1 MHLMPLLRVMP
12 IAFRWDLWHQK
23 TTPCPDKKGARI
35 FLHVTSRNGH
45 INPFSYLKLDGK
57 FAVNSY
63 LNIPPYLRHVATVP
77 WEISSLCSKKRHA
90 LGVNEANC
98 HVKLK
103 HSKLLKKSCPVI
115 KHFITHWQQ
124 DIHSSH
130 ITNFWSS
137 LTQTLRKKKKK
148 MPYTAKCRT

>member
-1 MHLMPLLRVMP
+1 MASKPGGHSLIRDPPLRKVRGPL
-12 IAFRWDLWHQK
+12 
-23 TTPCPDKKGARI
+23 TPRTPQDRR
-35 FLHVTSRNGH
+35 HW
-45 INPFSYLKLDGK
+45 
-57 FAVNSY
+57 
-63 LNIPPYLRHVATVP
+63 PYLRHVATVP

-137 LTQTLRKKKKK
+137 LTQTLRKKRKRCHTRQNVAHSKLTVSQSLMASVSHHWVK
-148 MPYTAKCRT
+148 IALQPFDISWQ